1 MSAKAIRGRADI
13 PGKFVRRGP
22 GQGLHLHADMS
33 PAGNFWNSMAMLVS
47 GLTQS
52 GDDA

>member
-22 GQGLHLHADMS
+22 GQGLYPQGNTS
-33 PAGNFWNSMAMLVS
+33 PAGKFWNSMAMLVS